1 MKDFEK
7 VFKRILVKEADNSLE
22 DALSQDLNEVESED
36 KENNA
41 LSEELDDSLDSNDI
55 ASEADELLKGK
66 IEKKIKQGNDQIATW
81 ADSLEDFANFIN
93 DATNK
98 NSIRH
103 IVDNSGS
110 GSALAAV
117 KAKAGKQ
124 MTRVATDCAVLAQ
137 TLKSLIGSVSVN
149 DVIGGSNS

>member
-1 MKDFEK
+1 M
-7 VFKRILVKEADNSLE
+7 LVREADNSLE
-22 DALSQDLNEVESED
+22 
-36 KENNA
+36 NA
-41 LSEELDDSLDSNDI
+41 LSSDLDDAKPTEKENGALSDELDNSLDSTDI

-66 IEKKIKQGNDQIATW
+66 IEKKIKEGNDQIAAW

-93 DATNK
+93 DATDE

-103 IVDNSGS
+103 IVDNAGS

-137 TLKSLIGSVSVN
+137 TLKSLIGSVSIN
-149 DVIGGSNS
+149 DVISGQSS